1 MIMIT
6 QFNFYTSVSAWD
18 AYLSCCNDKF
28 IRFRFGTETLL
39 DGLCVFLD
47 STMSMIVF
55 IPASVLHCFARIL
68 TVVDCTREMNCRTPN
83 IKLHLRTVNDLMTGT
98 ILEKL

>member
-1 MIMIT
+1 MPIYPAVM
-6 QFNFYTSVSAWD
+6 TS
-18 AYLSCCNDKF
+18 
-28 IRFRFGTETLL
+28 LL
-39 DGLCVFLD
+39 DFVSVQKRYLMVYVSLVC
-47 STMSMIVF
+47 TMSMIVF